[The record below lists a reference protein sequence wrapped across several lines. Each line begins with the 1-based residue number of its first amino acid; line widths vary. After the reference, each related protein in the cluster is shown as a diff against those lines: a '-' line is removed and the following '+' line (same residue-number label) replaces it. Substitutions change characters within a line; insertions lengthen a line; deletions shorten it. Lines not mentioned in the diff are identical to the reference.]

1 MSSEKLSKNLTE
13 LCLITDSTTEDRYLP
28 VVQIP
33 EIHLDR
39 RTACNACCNNT
50 ATLAHDGHGR
60 WLGVRPGSFK
70 HDIDALT
77 TGEALHRSGD
87 IHGRRVDDNICTI
100 IFQDRNM
107 PRIPDYGDR
116 PCG

>member
-1 MSSEKLSKNLTE
+1 MSSDKLSKNLTE
-13 LCLITDSTTEDRYLP
+13 LCLMTDSTTEDRYLP
-28 VVQIP
+28 VVQIL

-39 RTACNACCNNT
+39 RTAFNACCKNT
-50 ATLAHDGHGR
+50 ATVSPDGDGR
-60 WLGVRPGSFK
+60 WPRLRPGSFK

-77 TGEALHRSGD
+77 TGEALHCSGD
-87 IHGRRVDDNICTI
+87 IHGRRVDDNACTI
-100 IFQDRNM
+100 VFQDRNM